1 MEPIELK
8 RSWSELKV
16 KLRQK
21 FEILTESDLTF
32 EKGKKWQMFENLQTK
47 LGKTK
52 HELHK
57 IISAL

>member
-8 RSWSELKV
+8 RSWSELKI

-52 HELHK
+52 KELHE